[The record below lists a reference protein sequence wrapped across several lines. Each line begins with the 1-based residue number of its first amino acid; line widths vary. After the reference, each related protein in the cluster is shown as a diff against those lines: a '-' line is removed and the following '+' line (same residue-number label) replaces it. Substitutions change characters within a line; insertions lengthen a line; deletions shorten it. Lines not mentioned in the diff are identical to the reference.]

1 MNFDSVIFSLDGLCS
16 AIFLIIFFITY
27 RFPPKKINS
36 LYGYR
41 TSRSMKNQNN
51 WEFAQSFSSIQFL
64 KSSVVLLL
72 VSLIRLYLDLNK
84 TLYTV
89 LAFAFLALSLAYPIY
104 KTETALK
111 QIEQHEEDNQNR

>member
-72 VSLIRLYLDLNK
+72 VSLIGLYLDLNK
-84 TLYTV
+84 TLDTV